1 VAAGSTPRQPPGRAA
16 IHFQTSLLEVKM
28 SENLYLPLQTEH
40 DNLIRKIKNLRGY
53 RELEIPS
60 EFSYLKGIY
69 GAKELEWKAFAF
81 AAEGIIYGRIVL
93 IEGVD
98 SWINNIIV
106 YPEDGYAVPIL
117 GIEMLGFRHR
127 IHLIVADIFPLL
139 DADKNLMDEIG
150 MRYDGVGD
158 TPPMPDWATKI
169 FSRAPVFRK
178 PRNTEDI
185 QTAADAMCEVGEKW
199 LHFAESA
206 KPLSE
211 SDLATRICQ
220 KRDEYISHHAEDEP
234 AKPFLTRTF
243 GEETG
248 LRLVNEFLFPQTW
261 EIIRSKLWKTNHKSA
276 S

>member
-1 VAAGSTPRQPPGRAA
+1 
-16 IHFQTSLLEVKM
+16 M
-28 SENLYLPLQTEH
+28 SENPYLPLQTAH
-40 DNLIRKIKNLRGY
+40 DNLIGKIKNLQGFS
-53 RELEIPS
+53 ELEIPS
-60 EFSYLKGIY
+60 EFRHLKGVY

-81 AAEGIIYGRIVL
+81 AAEGIKYGRIVL

-98 SWINNIIV
+98 SWINNIII
-106 YPEDGYAVPIL
+106 YPEDGFAVPIL

-139 DADKNLMDEIG
+139 ETDENLMDEIG
-150 MRYDGVGD
+150 AKYDDVGEA
-158 TPPMPDWATKI
+158 PPMPDWALKI

-185 QTAADAMCEVGEKW
+185 QTAADAMREVGEKW

-206 KPLSE
+206 KPLGDSN
-211 SDLATRICQ
+211 LARQICA
-220 KRDEYISHHAEDEP
+220 KRDEYIAHHAEDEP

-243 GEETG
+243 GEEIG
-248 LRLVNEFLFPQTW
+248 LRLVNEFLFPFDW
-261 EIIRSKLWKTNHKSA
+261 ELIRSKLWKTNRKSA